1 MGKGNSNMVA
11 LPRGRSGTLGQ
22 KPLGR
27 TFTKIT
33 RKCAKRVNRSGKA
46 TESVSG
52 NHVRVY
58 GGNINVQSVNR
69 KGYSV
74 AKRVAPCQPITI
86 KRKVTKNS
94 YGNKT
99 KQKSKIHSKND
110 CHNFSHKFKTETKPF
125 GPEWYSLPNDEFFIL
140 IRAIK
145 RFHNIMDYKNMFIHF
160 LNHFIMVLLQM

>member
-1 MGKGNSNMVA
+1 MLTGKDTQWLKGY
-11 LPRGRSGTLGQ
+11 LPTN
-22 KPLGR
+22 
-27 TFTKIT
+27 
-33 RKCAKRVNRSGKA
+33 VNTNNTSGK
-46 TESVSG
+46 
-52 NHVRVY
+52 
-58 GGNINVQSVNR
+58 
-69 KGYSV
+69 
-74 AKRVAPCQPITI
+74 KR
-86 KRKVTKNS
+86 VTKNS

-160 LNHFIMVLLQM
+160 LNHSIMVLLQM